1 MGLAGNTP
9 RRASSQLTS
18 GIQANFEPEF
28 NAFRGIILF
37 AKDNGR
43 THYLIVQ
50 KHDDEFIPTR
60 ATLIDRLKNWQ
71 DQASWQDFFDTY
83 WKLIYGL
90 ARKFGL
96 NEEDAQDVVQETLV
110 SVANHMPNFQYDP
123 KLGSF
128 KAWLRT
134 LIRWRISDHLR
145 KRAPA
150 TTVPLQGDT
159 KTGEDSFAVKEL
171 PDKNSQTMD
180 QFYEQEWQ
188 KSVLDAAIAKVKRKL
203 DPQKYQVLDFY
214 VNKEWA
220 PEKVAAAFNISVDQ
234 VYLAK
239 HRVTE
244 LIKAEAKRLENE
256 ML

>member
-1 MGLAGNTP
+1 MQQP
-9 RRASSQLTS
+9 
-18 GIQANFEPEF
+18 
-28 NAFRGIILF
+28 
-37 AKDNGR
+37 
-43 THYLIVQ
+43 
-50 KHDDEFIPTR
+50 DDEFIPTR
-60 ATLIDRLKNWQ
+60 ATLIARLKNWQ

-110 SVANHMPNFQYDP
+110 SVANHMPNFKYDP

-145 KRAPA
+145 KRGHANM
-150 TTVPLQGDT
+150 VPLQTEPETGD
-159 KTGEDSFAVKEL
+159 DAFALKEL
-171 PDKNSQTMD
+171 ADKTNPTLD

-188 KSVLDAAIAKVKRKL
+188 KNVLDAAIARVKRKL
-203 DPQKYQVLDFY
+203 DPQKYQVFDFY

-220 PEKVAAAFNISVDQ
+220 PEKVAAAFQISVDQ

-244 LIKAEAKRLENE
+244 MIKAEAKRLENE

>member
-1 MGLAGNTP
+1 MYFRTFCLQRFP
-9 RRASSQLTS
+9 
-18 GIQANFEPEF
+18 GISIT
-28 NAFRGIILF
+28 G
-37 AKDNGR
+37 
-43 THYLIVQ
+43 TVQ
-50 KHDDEFIPTR
+50 QPDDEFIPTR

-110 SVANHMPNFQYDP
+110 SVARQMPNFKYDP
-123 KLGSF
+123 ELGSF

-134 LIRWRISDHLR
+134 LIRSRITDLLR
-145 KRAPA
+145 KRGQAS
-150 TTVPLQGDT
+150 TVPLHTESDTGDET
-159 KTGEDSFAVKEL
+159 FALKEL
-171 PDKNSQTMD
+171 PDQANQSMD
-180 QFYEQEWQ
+180 QVYEQEWQ
-188 KSVLDAAIAKVKRKL
+188 KNVLDAAIDRVKRKM
-203 DPQKYQVLDFY
+203 DPKKYQVFDYY
-214 VNKEWA
+214 VNKEWP
-220 PEKVAAAFNISVDQ
+220 PEKVAAAFKISVDQ

-244 LIKAEAKRLENE
+244 LIKSEAKRLESE

>member
-1 MGLAGNTP
+1 MQ
-9 RRASSQLTS
+9 R
-18 GIQANFEPEF
+18 PE
-28 NAFRGIILF
+28 
-37 AKDNGR
+37 
-43 THYLIVQ
+43 
-50 KHDDEFIPTR
+50 DEFIPTR

-90 ARKFGL
+90 ARKSGL

-110 SVANHMPNFQYDP
+110 SVANHMPNFKYDP
-123 KLGSF
+123 NLGSF

-134 LIRWRISDHLR
+134 LIRWRISDHVR
-145 KRAPA
+145 KRGSAS
-150 TTVPLQGDT
+150 TVPLSSDT
-159 KTGEDSFAVKEL
+159 ETGEESFATKEL
-171 PDKNSQTMD
+171 PDKSVQTMD
-180 QFYEQEWQ
+180 QLYEQEWQ

-203 DPQKYQVLDFY
+203 DPQRYQVFDFY

-244 LIKAEAKRLENE
+244 LIKTEAKRLESE

>member
-1 MGLAGNTP
+1 MRQP
-9 RRASSQLTS
+9 
-18 GIQANFEPEF
+18 
-28 NAFRGIILF
+28 
-37 AKDNGR
+37 
-43 THYLIVQ
+43 
-50 KHDDEFIPTR
+50 DDEFIPTR

-96 NEEDAQDVVQETLV
+96 NDEDSQDVVQETMM
-110 SVANHMPNFQYDP
+110 SVAQQMPNFKYDP

-128 KAWLRT
+128 KSWLRT
-134 LIRWRISDHLR
+134 LIRWRIADHLR
-145 KRAPA
+145 KRNPA
-150 TTVPLQGDT
+150 ATVPLDPDSDGHDS
-159 KTGEDSFAVKEL
+159 SFALREL
-171 PDKNSQTMD
+171 PDKNSQSID
-180 QFYEQEWQ
+180 QLYEQEWQ
-188 KSVLDAAIAKVKRKL
+188 KNLLDAAIDKVKRKI
-203 DPQKYQVLDFY
+203 DPQKYQVFDFY

-220 PEKVAAAFNISVDQ
+220 PEKVASAFKISVDQ

-244 LIKAEAKRLENE
+244 MIKSEVKRLENE

>member
-1 MGLAGNTP
+1 
-9 RRASSQLTS
+9 
-18 GIQANFEPEF
+18 
-28 NAFRGIILF
+28 
-37 AKDNGR
+37 
-43 THYLIVQ
+43 VQ
-50 KHDDEFIPTR
+50 KPDDEFIPTR

-110 SVANHMPNFQYDP
+110 SVANHMPNFKYDP
-123 KLGSF
+123 NLGSF
-128 KAWLRT
+128 KSWLRT
-134 LIRWRISDHLR
+134 LIRWRIADHIR
-145 KRAPA
+145 KRGAA
-150 TTVPLQGDT
+150 NTVPLQT
-159 KTGEDSFAVKEL
+159 ETETGEETLPGKEL

-188 KSVLDAAIAKVKRKL
+188 KNVLDAAIAKVKRKI
-203 DPQKYQVLDFY
+203 DPQKYQIFDFY
-214 VNKEWA
+214 VNREWA

-244 LIKAEAKRLENE
+244 LIKTEAKRLENE